1 MDAKSITLAIVFSS
15 IAISLNIVKIP
26 VIYYPGNFY
35 QISQIPVVAAFLL
48 FGAGI
53 GILVGAISIAGG
65 LTLFSLGPA
74 GLIVYPMD
82 FVSLLLMFAGLYV
95 FSRFFNRRNYSR
107 GFPIW
112 KKPVFSL
119 TAGAIVFRG
128 LFMSF
133 VDYGVIFHVLLPLIV
148 GLNRPEAVIVGLIPV
163 FVLYNITVPLYTIPI
178 AYLLAVKI
186 GKYLKI
192 ESAFLSKNCE

>member
-1 MDAKSITLAIVFSS
+1 MDAKSIALTIVFSS

-26 VIYYPGNFY
+26 VIFYPGNFY
-35 QISQIPVVAAFLL
+35 QISQIPVVVAFLL

-53 GILVGAISIAGG
+53 GIFVGVLSMAGG
-65 LTLFSLGPA
+65 LALFPLGPA

-82 FVSLLLMFAGLYV
+82 FVSLVLMFAGLYV
-95 FSRFFNRRNYSR
+95 FSRFLKRRNYSGR
-107 GFPIW
+107 FSIW
-112 KKPVFSL
+112 KKPVFGL
-119 TAGAIVFRG
+119 TVGAIAFRG
-128 LFMSF
+128 GFMSF
-133 VDYGVIFHVLLPLIV
+133 VDYGVIFHVLLPLIL

-163 FVLYNITVPLYTIPI
+163 FVLYNVTVPLYTIPI

-192 ESAFLSKNCE
+192 EPAFLRKNCE